1 MNRWLA
7 LAIAILCGSVAAF
20 VAAMAFV
27 GTVYG
32 FLWIYVYGD
41 NPWPDWVEPAMS
53 VLLLAVAVG
62 TGVTVAYVIW
72 KRLIAPR
79 AS

>member
-53 VLLLAVAVG
+53 VLLLAVASG
-62 TGVTVAYVIW
+62 TGATVAYVIW

>member
-1 MNRWLA
+1 VNRWLA

-53 VLLLAVAVG
+53 VLLLAVAFG
-62 TGVTVAYVIW
+62 MGVTVAYVIW
-72 KRLIAPR
+72 KRLTAPR
-79 AS
+79 AG

>member
-1 MNRWLA
+1 VNRWLA

-20 VAAMAFV
+20 VAAMALV